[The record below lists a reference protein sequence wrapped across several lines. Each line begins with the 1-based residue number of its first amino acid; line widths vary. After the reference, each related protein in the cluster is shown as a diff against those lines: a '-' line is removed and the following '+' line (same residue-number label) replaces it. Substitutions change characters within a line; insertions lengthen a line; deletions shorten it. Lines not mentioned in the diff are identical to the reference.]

1 MSELKPC
8 PFCGTQ
14 LDPQEN
20 QAVWDSEQFYE
31 HPKVEDCHLSGLMF
45 PDKFWNTRPIEDELC
60 AELARRIN
68 ELHYANTVCMEQ
80 KHKIARRDEI
90 ISRLKEDGG
99 SLASVVTGGVT
110 QDAEEYWECP
120 YCMAMAYNAGDIHH
134 SPDCPVTLHRALM
147 KELE

>member
-60 AELARRIN
+60 AEL
-68 ELHYANTVCMEQ
+68 
-80 KHKIARRDEI
+80 ARRDEI

>member
-45 PDKFWNTRPIEDELC
+45 PEKFWNTRPIEDKLQ
-60 AELARRIN
+60 AEL
-68 ELHYANTVCMEQ
+68 
-80 KHKIARRDEI
+80 ARRDEI
-90 ISRLKEDGG
+90 ITRLKEDGERLWNIADTY
-99 SLASVVTGGVT
+99 SLGGG
-110 QDAEEYWECP
+110 
-120 YCMAMAYNAGDIHH
+120 CMGCKLEGIPSPENVWGHT
-134 SPDCPVTLHRALM
+134 PDCPITLHRALM
-147 KELE
+147 KEQE